1 MLRGRITLP
10 TSGYAKSYSGVNLD
24 SFTRK
29 ITFQQISSEGLKN
42 LGPVIAE
49 MAEAERL
56 EAHKEAV
63 TVRLQSIHS

>member
-1 MLRGRITLP
+1 M
-10 TSGYAKSYSGVNLD
+10 
-24 SFTRK
+24 
-29 ITFQQISSEGLKN
+29 SSEGLKN
-42 LGPVIAE
+42 LGPVIEE